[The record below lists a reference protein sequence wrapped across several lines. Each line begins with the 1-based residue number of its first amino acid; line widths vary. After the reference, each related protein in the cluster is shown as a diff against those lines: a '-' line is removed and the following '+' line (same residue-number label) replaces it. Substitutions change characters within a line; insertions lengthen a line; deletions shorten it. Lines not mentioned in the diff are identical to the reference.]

1 MLDNKQEK
9 KHQVIPDYLIDKT
22 TFQLDILQPNLEEK
36 WEIVKQYYDYLLVDY
51 LGVKE
56 TLWKILLKERWSG
69 IHKFVR
75 NYIKKYEYCQQYKI
89 IQCPLKAPLQ
99 EIPVFPS
106 NRLFSQVSI
115 DLITDLPSCKGK
127 DTIFSIINHS
137 LSKAIILAPITKKAG
152 AKKIASL
159 LINILFEQY
168 GLSNKVILDQDP

>member
-75 NYIKKYEYCQQYKI
+75 NYIKKI
-89 IQCPLKAPLQ
+89 WIL
-99 EIPVFPS
+99 S
-106 NRLFSQVSI
+106 
-115 DLITDLPSCKGK
+115 
-127 DTIFSIINHS
+127 TI
-137 LSKAIILAPITKKAG
+137 
-152 AKKIASL
+152 
-159 LINILFEQY
+159 
-168 GLSNKVILDQDP
+168 